1 MENIKKILLAC
12 FCLMTVTLLS
22 SCGDD
27 DDDYNRKEKQENLV
41 EYKVSC
47 NNPIVHIN
55 VWDGSDTPHTT
66 IGTWETSF
74 ITKGY
79 TTELSVTCQ
88 EDKKATITIQLYVN
102 NKFVQEVSGYT
113 PVKLHYNLK

>member
-1 MENIKKILLAC
+1 MTVSLLA
-12 FCLMTVTLLS
+12 

-27 DDDYNRKEKQENLV
+27 DIDYDRKEKQENLV

-47 NNPIVHIN
+47 NNPIAHIDI
-55 VWDGSDTPHTT
+55 WQGSNSHIA